1 MPTVRDIMDR
11 ASAMIET
18 HKDQASTVGARYKF
32 VLKGEGACTFVLDLT
47 DTPGVSEGDSEAD
60 CTIRV
65 ASVDFVRMAEGE
77 VDSRD
82 LFFGGKLK
90 VDGDMGLALKLKKM
104 VAVSRSA

>member
-1 MPTVRDIMDR
+1 MPTVRDILDR
-11 ASAMIET
+11 ASTMIDT
-18 HKDQASTVGARYKF
+18 HRDRASSLGARYKF
-32 VLKGEGACTFVLDLT
+32 VLNGEGGCVFVLDLT
-47 DTPGVSEGDSEAD
+47 NTPGVHEGDGDAD

-65 ASVDFVRMAEGE
+65 AATDFVRMAEGD

-104 VAVSRSA
+104 VASG

>member
-1 MPTVRDIMDR
+1 MPTVRDILDR

-18 HKDQASTVGARYKF
+18 HRDKASSVGARYKF
-32 VLKGEGACTFVLDLT
+32 VLKGEGACTFVLNLT
-47 DTPGVSEGDSEAD
+47 NDPGVLEGDAEAD

-65 ASVDFVRMAEGE
+65 AATDFVRMAEGE

-104 VAVSRSA
+104 VASA